1 MKLRLTASQIKCILY
16 VQTEGTFEI
25 ILIAQHGEMKYI
37 PPVCYSVTKMRRYC
51 GNLRKLLPCR
61 GVVAM

>member
-25 ILIAQHGEMKYI
+25 IQIAQHGEMKCT
-37 PPVCYSVTKMRRYC
+37 PPVCYSATKMKRYC
-51 GNLRKLLPCR
+51 DNLRKLLPCR